1 MTQIRPRIDPGLA
14 ADIHAYADEWH
25 ISFNAAVTIL
35 LQIALR
41 TAQRPPNGNE
51 TP

>member
-1 MTQIRPRIDPGLA
+1 MTQIRPRIDDNLA
-14 ADIHAYADEWH
+14 AAVKTYADEWH

-41 TAQRPPNGNE
+41 TAQRPQ
-51 TP
+51 TR